1 MPNVVVRKK
10 ISIPMIGTWD
20 WSRDDYATPLVFDL
34 PGARAKLYLDMWN
47 QGSRRRETTWEAIFE
62 LHFSPAP
69 KAVIRGLTTSGKQA
83 LDIAR
88 HIHACY
94 LTVHEKFE
102 SLLYTVGKTRSML
115 PEKPIPFKE
124 FYSEDSFSGDA
135 VTFQVDGQT
144 EQKFAPKVATTRQG
158 GIRPVFRRAQL
169 IDKGKW
175 TRMQEAVDAQDFAAP
190 ELVELYRIRSRLE
203 WREHKIATIEA
214 AIFAETTL
222 RDFIVRA
229 LVLRGINKKKLKDL
243 QNDLSFSI
251 LLNALL
257 PMAIPKA
264 RADRLRPHIVA
275 VDLLRKIRN
284 DLVHGNITEKEI
296 NVKNVRKGIEGTF
309 RIVDT
314 IKKTLTP

>member
-1 MPNVVVRKK
+1 MPNVVVRKR
-10 ISIPMIGTWD
+10 IVIPMIGTWE
-20 WSRDDYATPLVFDL
+20 WARDDYATPLVFDL

-47 QGSRRRETTWEAIFE
+47 PGSKRRETTWEAIFE

-69 KAVIRGLTTSGKQA
+69 RGVIRGLTTSGKQA

-88 HIHACY
+88 LIHACY
-94 LTVHEKFE
+94 LKVHEQFE
-102 SLLYTVGKTRSML
+102 SLLYTVGKTHSML
-115 PEKPIPFKE
+115 PEEPIPFKK
-124 FYSEDSFSGDA
+124 FYSDDSFSDDA

-144 EQKFAPKVATTRQG
+144 EQKFAPNVSTTRQG

-175 TRMQEAVDAQDFAAP
+175 RRMQQAVDAQDFAAP
-190 ELVELYRIRSRLE
+190 ELVELYRIRSKLE
-203 WREHKIATIEA
+203 WREHKISTIEA

-222 RDFIVRA
+222 RDFIKRA
-229 LVLRGINKKKLKDL
+229 LVLRGISKKKLRDL
-243 QNDLSFSI
+243 QNDLSFSL

-257 PMAIPKA
+257 PMAIPNA
-264 RADRLRPHIVA
+264 RAAKLRPHIAA

-296 NVKNVRKGIEGTF
+296 NVEHVRKGIEGTI

-314 IKKTLTP
+314 IKRTLTP